1 MIKSGTHDEYL
12 ALARE
17 HVMRSVFIPVAIGCV
32 AASLLV
38 SVPSAAGTLDML
50 SGRKKLRR
58 A

>member
-1 MIKSGTHDEYL
+1 
-12 ALARE
+12 
-17 HVMRSVFIPVAIGCV
+17 MRSVFIPVAIGCV